1 MRRDSSI
8 AGNTRGSNAIQHLL
22 DNCFLPGGKMK
33 KQLGFMLFAVLALAL
48 CVPPVFAQASGS
60 VKGICKDAEG
70 KPVAGGG
77 VGGDEM
83 GKRQEKKNENK
94 SKREKFFPGGFSRRE
109 KKKDYK
115 NTAHHK

>member
-77 VGGDEM
+77 GGEENLDK
-83 GKRQEKKNENK
+83 GPKKKPKNNRK
-94 SKREKFFPGGFSRRE
+94 SEKFLLRVFPCQD
-109 KKKDYK
+109 KAKP
-115 NTAHHK
+115 